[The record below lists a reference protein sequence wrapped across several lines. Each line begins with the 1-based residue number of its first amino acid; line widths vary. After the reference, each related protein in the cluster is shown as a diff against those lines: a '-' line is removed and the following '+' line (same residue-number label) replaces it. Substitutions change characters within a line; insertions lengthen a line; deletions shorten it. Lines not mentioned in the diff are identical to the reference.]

1 MSDQPQKTRK
11 AMADYCQCEWRDW
24 CLRWNADC
32 WPCYNAW
39 WEGYQYY
46 EEEAEPDA
54 NIHIKILE
62 AQMAALDIME
72 ADNKAKEAKAS
83 AKVEAEAKEAKASAK
98 PLETRKRKRNPALL
112 KALNIL
118 EVVTD

>member
-1 MSDQPQKTRK
+1 
-11 AMADYCQCEWRDW
+11 
-24 CLRWNADC
+24 
-32 WPCYNAW
+32 
-39 WEGYQYY
+39 
-46 EEEAEPDA
+46 
-54 NIHIKILE
+54 
-62 AQMAALDIME
+62 ME

-112 KALNIL
+112 KALNI

>member
-1 MSDQPQKTRK
+1 
-11 AMADYCQCEWRDW
+11 MAGYCQCEWRDW

-54 NIHIKILE
+54 NIHIKVLE
-62 AQMAALDIME
+62 DLMAALDIME

-98 PLETRKRKRNPALL
+98 QLETRKRKRFHSNPASL
-112 KALNIL
+112 KALNI
-118 EVVTD
+118 EVVAD

>member
-1 MSDQPQKTRK
+1 MQIAGHATTLGGK
-11 AMADYCQCEWRDW
+11 
-24 CLRWNADC
+24 
-32 WPCYNAW
+32 
-39 WEGYQYY
+39 GYQYY

-54 NIHIKILE
+54 NIHIKVIE